1 MSLCNALFMN
11 DPVRKAVYL
20 SKHLRA
26 TLDKIAED
34 NQRSRASV
42 IKLLLKQGLVIGEPI
57 GYETEGGGKIILG
70 EVPEGITQGLTFVLD
85 KKLFDSVEGFQ
96 KQWSTPAK
104 PLSFSKAARMLL
116 WAAIRAPQEES

>member
-1 MSLCNALFMN
+1 MN

-34 NQRSRASV
+34 NERSRAN
-42 IKLLLKQGLVIGEPI
+42 IIRILLKKGLVIGEPI

-70 EVPEGITQGLTFVLD
+70 EVPEGNTRNLTFVLQPD
-85 KKLFDSVEGFQ
+85 LFQQVEEYQ
-96 KQWSTPAK
+96 LKWSTPAK